1 MSTYANESLSKRI
14 RVVDLVTGL
23 VVAPRSL
30 PTDYELSG
38 IRKQNVQKSDLSK
51 SGVLLCIGYLPIF
64 SFSSGHSPLFPSTN
78 VPFFQPIEDG
88 HG

>member
-30 PTDYELSG
+30 STD
-38 IRKQNVQKSDLSK
+38 
-51 SGVLLCIGYLPIF
+51 
-64 SFSSGHSPLFPSTN
+64 
-78 VPFFQPIEDG
+78 
-88 HG
+88 